1 MKGSYVRVGATEL
14 IARRGYG
21 GMGDYGGWNPRG
33 QAMNIGHGATYGGW
47 RTGGTAIPIKNGH
60 GSLGALNIPDWGW
73 AVGLAAGAYL
83 LLKAFK

>member
-1 MKGSYVRVGATEL
+1 MKGSYVRVGNTEL

-33 QAMNIGHGATYGGW
+33 QAIPIGRGTTYGGW
-47 RTGGTAIPIKNGH
+47 RPGGTAIPIGNV
-60 GSLGALNIPDWGW
+60 NIPDWGW

-83 LLKAFK
+83 LLKALK